1 MGKVKTKNPKQK
13 PPHKQ
18 TKLVLCDWFE
28 IISIRT
34 PQCFGFICSF
44 LNFIKIYK
52 TANANLYIIVYYCKI
67 FDLEI
72 TESSLNYVLVN

>member
-34 PQCFGFICSF
+34 PQCFGFICKKCYI
-44 LNFIKIYK
+44 LKLLAEGIYK
-52 TANANLYIIVYYCKI
+52 LFAV
-67 FDLEI
+67 F
-72 TESSLNYVLVN
+72 